1 MNIQQS
7 KNGVLIDALVK
18 PNSPVFR
25 IFLEDEKV
33 VIMCVE
39 APIKSKV
46 NKEIVR
52 ELTRLFHRRVH
63 ILSGASSKQK
73 KLLVEGATELEVK
86 QTLSSK

>member
-1 MNIQQS
+1 MYLLLHEFLNQDTTV
-7 KNGVLIDALVK
+7 VLCSSRVA
-18 PNSPVFR
+18 SEGFHVF
-25 IFLEDEKV
+25 LL
-33 VIMCVE
+33 M
-39 APIKSKV
+39 PIKSKV

-63 ILSGASSKQK
+63 ILFGASSKQK